1 MDTSVQYIH
10 LAKYIMY
17 NVNCCTMCHVKLTR
31 TFLLR
36 SKHQLSSNASILARS
51 ASITGEA
58 AGGVPGDSSEECDDE
73 DSCCA
78 GVLPVATAAELISK
92 IAAQNRMSIITYIAQ
107 EAKFCDFCNI
117 YMHDPFY
124 MT

>member
-1 MDTSVQYIH
+1 MDIYVQYIH

-17 NVNCCTMCHVKLTR
+17 NVNCCIMHHVKLTR

-58 AGGVPGDSSEECDDE
+58 AGGVRGDSSGECDDE
-73 DSCCA
+73 DSCSA

-92 IAAQNRMSIITYIAQ
+92 IAEQNRMSIITYIAQ
-107 EAKFCDFCNI
+107 EANFVTFATSTC
-117 YMHDPFY
+117 MTPFI
-124 MT
+124 